1 MLTLLLIAAAPT
13 LPAPLARPVEFERD
27 VRPLLARAC
36 FGCHGPDKQ
45 RGGLRL
51 DHGPSAM
58 AGGNGGVVI
67 RKKDSAASRLIHA
80 VAGLEPESR
89 MPPGEGTALKSE
101 EIALL
106 RAWIDQGASYP
117 SRDWLEQPK
126 RNTHWAFQPVARPT
140 VPPGDHPID
149 AFVRDRLRKEKL
161 APAPDADRVTL
172 IRRLSLDLIGLPPTP
187 EEADA
192 FLSDERPDAYGRLV
206 ERLLASPHYGE
217 RWGRHWLDAAR
228 YADSDGYEKDNGRP
242 YAWRYRHWTIEA
254 INRNL
259 PYNQFVIEQLAG
271 DLLPGSTT
279 EQQTG
284 TGFHRNTL
292 TNTEGGVDRE
302 QFRVEAV
309 VDRVNT
315 TARAFL
321 GLTFACAQCHDHKYD
336 PFSQK
341 EYYQFFAFFNSD
353 EERDIPAP
361 VWGVKMPTPAKGK
374 PAGVLAPTL
383 SLGKGRKTHVMI
395 RGDFLRPGAEVQP
408 GTPSVLPAL
417 NAMNPTRLHLARWIV
432 SAENPLTPR
441 VFVNHV
447 WHKLFGRGLVTT
459 MDDFGTQGEKPSH
472 PELLDWLASELVS
485 SGWDVKRFTRLIVTS
500 ETYRQS
506 SHAPT
511 ELIRRDP
518 YNVLLARQTRQRL
531 EAEIVRDQMLSTSG
545 LLVRQIG
552 GPSVRPPQPAG
563 VSELTYANSAKW
575 IESVGSDRYRR
586 GMYTWF
592 QRTSPHPMLM
602 TFDAPEGILCTMRRE
617 RSNTPL
623 QALTL
628 LNDTAF
634 VECARALGRR
644 VQVEGQGDEA
654 RLERAFR
661 LCVLRK
667 PTEREL
673 SRLKVLLYELREA
686 CNADSKAATT
696 LAGSPE
702 EAAWMMVA
710 RAVLNLDEAITRE

>member
-1 MLTLLLIAAAPT
+1 
-13 LPAPLARPVEFERD
+13 
-27 VRPLLARAC
+27 
-36 FGCHGPDKQ
+36 
-45 RGGLRL
+45 
-51 DHGPSAM
+51 
-58 AGGNGGVVI
+58 
-67 RKKDSAASRLIHA
+67 
-80 VAGLEPESR
+80 

-192 FLSDERPDAYGRLV
+192 FSSDERPDAYGRLV

-336 PFSQK
+336 PFSQRSIIN
-341 EYYQFFAFFNSD
+341 FS
-353 EERDIPAP
+353 RSS
-361 VWGVKMPTPAKGK
+361 T
-374 PAGVLAPTL
+374 
-383 SLGKGRKTHVMI
+383 
-395 RGDFLRPGAEVQP
+395 
-408 GTPSVLPAL
+408 
-417 NAMNPTRLHLARWIV
+417 PTRNATSPRPSGRQNADPSQRQTGGRTRSNIV
-432 SAENPLTPR
+432 AGQRSQNPRDDSRRFPSAGCRGSAWYAVRVAGSKCHESDGACTWHGGSCRQRTLTPR

-472 PELLDWLASELVS
+472 PELLDWSASELVS

-531 EAEIVRDQMLSTSG
+531 EAEIVRDQCCPL
-545 LLVRQIG
+545 
-552 GPSVRPPQPAG
+552 AG
-563 VSELTYANSAKW
+563 CWCDKSE
-575 IESVGSDRYRR
+575 DR
-586 GMYTWF
+586 
-592 QRTSPHPMLM
+592 
-602 TFDAPEGILCTMRRE
+602 
-617 RSNTPL
+617 
-623 QALTL
+623 
-628 LNDTAF
+628 AF
-634 VECARALGRR
+634 VRR
-644 VQVEGQGDEA
+644 NQ
-654 RLERAFR
+654 
-661 LCVLRK
+661 
-667 PTEREL
+667 RE
-673 SRLKVLLYELREA
+673 
-686 CNADSKAATT
+686 
-696 LAGSPE
+696 
-702 EAAWMMVA
+702 
-710 RAVLNLDEAITRE
+710 